1 MEYTL
6 ITVIIVAFAAHPT
19 NAGPCCRPDQWSA
32 KKVVETVGK
41 MYTCWTLFSLIVLG
55 LIKNYVNHLW
65 GFSDHNSC
73 SCLDC
78 VDYKLNEYV
87 IVVELSTV
95 EVENTKHCRVYVSSI
110 W

>member
-41 MYTCWTLFSLIVLG
+41 MYTC
-55 LIKNYVNHLW
+55 
-65 GFSDHNSC
+65 
-73 SCLDC
+73 
-78 VDYKLNEYV
+78 
-87 IVVELSTV
+87 
-95 EVENTKHCRVYVSSI
+95 
-110 W
+110 